1 MTSEGEVLLGEIP
14 AAPPN
19 PRVDSFEDEAVVEA
33 RDEAAA
39 WALPTRAD
47 VIAARPFL
55 AGLDFTSTLDVSTT
69 TKSQMY
75 ENLI

>member
-1 MTSEGEVLLGEIP
+1 MTSEGEVLLLGEIP

-19 PRVDSFEDEAVVEA
+19 PRGDSFEEEA

-55 AGLDFTSTLDVSTT
+55 VGLDFTSTLDVWTVK
-69 TKSQMY
+69 KSQMY
-75 ENLI
+75 KTMI